1 MVSIQR
7 SIGMA
12 SADRMEKAVHTM
24 LVIAGDKR
32 EAFAQGSNSDDLSAE
47 AQRAKAVAIH
57 ASALADR
64 WIASRNLS
72 SGGALRRPVGS
83 Q

>member
-1 MVSIQR
+1 
-7 SIGMA
+7 
-12 SADRMEKAVHTM
+12 MEKAVQTM
-24 LVIAGDKR
+24 LVIACDKH

-47 AQRAKAVAIH
+47 AQRAKAEAIH

-64 WIASRNLS
+64 RIASRNLS